1 MEKQCFKCGEV
12 KPLSDF
18 YRHPMMKDGHVN
30 KCKECNKKDVREN
43 YKLKI
48 DHYKEYESNRAML
61 PHRVEA
67 RRKYIQTESG
77 KNAELKSKRK
87 YKKNNPIKDKA
98 KVTLN
103 NAVRDGRLMKPET
116 CSECGSGGRIHG
128 HHCDYSKPLDVIWLC
143 PTCHVKW
150 HKLNGEAKNG

>member
-18 YRHPMMKDGHVN
+18 YRHPRMKDGHVN
-30 KCKECNKKDVREN
+30 KCKNCNKKDVREN

-48 DHYKEYESNRAML
+48 DYYKEYNSNRAML

-67 RRKYIQTESG
+67 RKEYIQTEVG
-77 KNAELKSKRK
+77 KRSILKSKQK
-87 YKKNNPIKDKA
+87 WTQNNPIKRQA
-98 KVTLN
+98 TYKVN
-103 NAVRDGRLMKPET
+103 NAVRDGILIKPET

-143 PTCHVKW
+143 PSCHTRW